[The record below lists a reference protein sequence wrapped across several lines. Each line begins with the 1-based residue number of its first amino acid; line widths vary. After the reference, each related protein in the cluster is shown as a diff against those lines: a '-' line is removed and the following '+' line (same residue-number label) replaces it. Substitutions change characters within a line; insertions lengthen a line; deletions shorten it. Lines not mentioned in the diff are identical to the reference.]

1 MERLRKPRWLCNGKC
16 ELQPIEQYELH
27 IQKYK
32 VKARNEAEAIA
43 KVLNGEAEPV
53 DGSLEYVEVA
63 EDFGLPADED
73 QRLANQLQK
82 LGVQVDEVIPS
93 IRSVQRFK

>member
-1 MERLRKPRWLCNGKC
+1 MPTF
-16 ELQPIEQYELH
+16 QIEQYELH
-27 IQKYK
+27 VIRYK

-43 KVLNGEAEPV
+43 KVLNDEAEPV

-63 EDFGLPADED
+63 EDFGMPADED
-73 QRLANQLQK
+73 QHLARQLRK

-93 IRSVQRFK
+93 IRSVERVK

>member
-1 MERLRKPRWLCNGKC
+1 MPTFE
-16 ELQPIEQYELH
+16 IEQYELH
-27 IQKYK
+27 VITYK
-32 VKARNEAEAIA
+32 VKAPNEAQAIA
-43 KVLNGEAEPV
+43 KVLGGLAQPV

-73 QRLANQLQK
+73 QQLARQLRK

-93 IRSVQRFK
+93 IRSVERLK